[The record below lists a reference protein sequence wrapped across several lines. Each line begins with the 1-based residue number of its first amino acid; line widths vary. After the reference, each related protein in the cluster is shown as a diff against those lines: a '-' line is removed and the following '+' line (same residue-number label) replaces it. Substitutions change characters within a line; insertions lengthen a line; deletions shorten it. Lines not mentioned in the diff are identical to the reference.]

1 MGSELCAVIGTVRG
15 PYVRGASSADI
26 EPANALGRAAAAQV
40 AFRKSRNS
48 LREIMK
54 RYPLQLLCRSST
66 LQGRDARSN
75 DLLHEHVGDL
85 RWNGPKQRVHLTR
98 GDGLAGSR
106 IEHDVGELGAKGPPV
121 EWQYPVSFISLF
133 CHGQPD
139 LSELRLLH

>member
-15 PYVRGASSADI
+15 PYVRGASSAGI

-48 LREIMK
+48 LRGIMK
-54 RYPLQLLCRSST
+54 RYPLPLLCRLSD
-66 LQGRDARSN
+66 LQARDARSN
-75 DLLHEHVGDL
+75 DLLNEHVGDL

-106 IEHDVGELGAKGPPV
+106 IEHDVGELGAEGQPV
-121 EWQYPVSFISLF
+121 DLQDQDSFIALF